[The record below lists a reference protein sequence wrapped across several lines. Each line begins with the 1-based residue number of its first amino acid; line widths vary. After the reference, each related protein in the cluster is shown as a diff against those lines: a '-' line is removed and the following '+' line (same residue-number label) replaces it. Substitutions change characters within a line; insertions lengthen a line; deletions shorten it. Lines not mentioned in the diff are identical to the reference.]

1 MDEQGNVATVALFL
15 VTCIAWVALEAWMV
29 VTNRPTISARV
40 RALYRANP
48 DTGVMAALCTGL
60 LISHFFFSER
70 GRD

>member
-1 MDEQGNVATVALFL
+1 MDSEGNVATVALF
-15 VTCIAWVALEAWMV
+15 VATCTAWVTLEGWMV
-29 VTNRPTISARV
+29 ATDRPTISARV

-60 LISHFFFSER
+60 LISHFFFSQR